1 MPTRAIVDAN
11 VLFARTQRDWL
22 ALLYLNDDT
31 LFSVHWTEDILA
43 QTISRLR
50 RRHLDWS
57 GGRITQVADRVRAT
71 FEGGRVDDFVSV
83 GSSYQGTDP
92 NDQHVHDAAIACG
105 AHILLTSDGGF
116 TGPRVDVDE
125 LPYEICRPDDF
136 FVLVDDS
143 APEVVSAA
151 SAQQLDYWFKRC
163 GEVNLPQVLRKSD
176 CPLFAER

>member
-116 TGPRVDVDE
+116 TGPRVDVTSY
-125 LPYEICRPDDF
+125 PTR
-136 FVLVDDS
+136 S
-143 APEVVSAA
+143 AGQTTLSSWSTTPHRKWTAPLQHNNSTIGSSVAA
-151 SAQQLDYWFKRC
+151 R
-163 GEVNLPQVLRKSD
+163 
-176 CPLFAER
+176 